1 MIKWHQYPPLRR
13 SFSRNDNLWYYYI
26 GFRFADNIGGI
37 HMFNQSTVF
46 LLILFL
52 LGYIG
57 KNQSI
62 MMAVYILLGLKL
74 FKLDE
79 KVFPYLQD
87 KGISLGVTII
97 TIAVLVPIATGEIGF
112 KDLYQSVKSYYG
124 WIALGAGMFVAL
136 IAKNGLTLLA
146 DDPHITTALVMG
158 TILAVV
164 FFQGVA
170 VGPLIGA
177 GIAYILMKFV
187 DFLIP

>member
-1 MIKWHQYPPLRR
+1 MI
-13 SFSRNDNLWYYYI
+13 
-26 GFRFADNIGGI
+26 
-37 HMFNQSTVF
+37 NQSTIF
-46 LLILFL
+46 LLILFI

-62 MMAVYILLGLKL
+62 MIAVYVLFGMQL

-79 KVFPYLQD
+79 RFFPVFQD
-87 KGISLGVTII
+87 RGISWGVTII

-112 KDLYQSVKSYYG
+112 KELLDSVKSYYA
-124 WIALGAGMFVAL
+124 WIALGAGAFVAI
-136 IAKNGLTLLA
+136 IAKNGLDLLA
-146 DDPHITTALVMG
+146 NDPHLTAALVMG

-177 GIAYILMKFV
+177 GIAYMVMKAV
-187 DFLIP
+187 DFFVL